1 MRPLPEPPPL
11 STRAL
16 LACLV
21 LAAAASVFLWQ
32 TVWLYPLRLLVTLMH
47 ESGHAL
53 TAWAL
58 GSHVS
63 SVTISPATGGL
74 TYHSLTGSRWKEMLI
89 ASGGYVGSSV
99 AGALLLVAAGRM
111 RSGRLL
117 LWGLVAWMV
126 GVAVLWVPLL
136 PPDPGGSYAHF
147 TGSSRSDG
155 LFTLGFIAGMAALLG
170 LIAWK
175 GPVWLRRGVVLWIAA
190 LSCLLALQDI
200 KGLFGF
206 GLEVG
211 VSDAHAMAELTWLPA
226 PFWAAVW
233 MALSLLAMG
242 LGLRSILRRRE
253 RVRSRM
259 PFGQFSGG

>member
-1 MRPLPEPPPL
+1 M

-21 LAAAASVFLWQ
+21 LAAVASLFLWQ
-32 TVWLYPLRLLVTLMH
+32 TVYLYPFRLLVTLMH
-47 ESGHAL
+47 ESGHAV

-58 GSHVS
+58 GAHVS

-74 TYHSLTGSRWKEMLI
+74 TYHTLTGSLWKELLI

-99 AGALLLVAAGRM
+99 AGAVLLVAAGRM
-111 RSGRLL
+111 RSGRAL
-117 LWGLVAWMV
+117 LWALVVWMV

-136 PPDPGGSYAHF
+136 APDPGAAHALA

-155 LFTLGFIAGMAALLG
+155 LFTLGFIAGMGAFLG
-170 LIAWK
+170 LVAWK
-175 GPVWLRRGVVLWIAA
+175 GPVWLRRGLVVWIAA

-200 KGLFGF
+200 KGLFGY

-211 VSDAHAMAELTWLPA
+211 VSDAHAMAQLTYLPA

-233 MALSLLAMG
+233 MAASLGAMG
-242 LGLRSILRRRE
+242 LGLRSILRRR
-253 RVRSRM
+253 RLVATRSPMAGLSLR
-259 PFGQFSGG
+259 